1 MPLQIG
7 VHYIG
12 QSSSPVWQ
20 PIHSC
25 PTKCHSARRS
35 DQIGHKETL
44 ILSKVIKMDT
54 EETLILSK
62 EIISKVVKLDTKEKI
77 NCIKSNHFKV
87 IKMDTKETL
96 IISKVIKMDTK
107 ETLIISK
114 VIKLDTQKRSIVS
127 KVIISK

>member
-1 MPLQIG
+1 MKYHAIPCNTMQCHCKLECTTLDNLLHSVGSQFTRVQQSAILQEG
-7 VHYIG
+7 VI
-12 QSSSPVWQ
+12 
-20 PIHSC
+20 
-25 PTKCHSARRS
+25 
-35 DQIGHKETL
+35 
-44 ILSKVIKMDT
+44 
-54 EETLILSK
+54 
-62 EIISKVVKLDTKEKI
+62 KLDTKEKI

-114 VIKLDTQKRSIVS
+114 VIKLDTQERSIVS

>member
-1 MPLQIG
+1 MKYHAIPCNTMQCHCKLECTTLDNLLHRFGSQFTRVQQSAILQEG
-7 VHYIG
+7 VIKLD
-12 QSSSPVWQ
+12 
-20 PIHSC
+20 
-25 PTKCHSARRS
+25 T
-35 DQIGHKETL
+35 KETL
-44 ILSKVIKMDT
+44 IISKVI
-54 EETLILSK
+54 
-62 EIISKVVKLDTKEKI
+62 KLDTKEKI

-114 VIKLDTQKRSIVS
+114 VIKLYTQKRSIVS